1 MIDINIRLETP
12 ADYFAV
18 EELTREAFW
27 SFWEPGRVICDEH
40 LLTHLLR
47 SAPSFVPELDFVAE
61 LDAGHCGDATPGG
74 TVPGDAVPG
83 DAAVPGGAAPC
94 GGEPGGAAAN
104 GAAPGNATA
113 SGGAAPCGGKIVG
126 HIIYTRSKIVNDAGQ
141 EYETLTFGPLSV
153 LPEFQSMGI
162 GKALMMHSFAEAKRL
177 GYRAVLIFGHPDY
190 YPRVGFR
197 RAAEF
202 GIVPTVG
209 DVRDPF
215 MAYPLYDGALDG
227 VSGRYYID
235 PVYEQLTE
243 ADALEFDKQFKPKAP
258 FYPTPIS
265 VLLDQL
271 APEPRSALEDTGCV
285 SLEMMTSISERE
297 VSSLPGMDAKSV
309 ELIRAVLH
317 HHGMRWGEH

>member
-1 MIDINIRLETP
+1 MIDIKIRLETP

-61 LDAGHCGDATPGG
+61 LNGG
-74 TVPGDAVPG
+74 ESTRESTRGRFSCAEKSKSNASKTTAQENRPLVLPG
-83 DAAVPGGAAPC
+83 DAAVP
-94 GGEPGGAAAN
+94 AN
-104 GAAPGNATA
+104 GAAPG
-113 SGGAAPCGGKIVG
+113 GGKIVG

>member
-61 LDAGHCGDATPGG
+61 LDGSTRGRFSCA
-74 TVPGDAVPG
+74 
-83 DAAVPGGAAPC
+83 
-94 GGEPGGAAAN
+94 EKSE
-104 GAAPGNATA
+104 GNASKTTA
-113 SGGAAPCGGKIVG
+113 QENRPLVLPGGKIVG
-126 HIIYTRSKIVNDAGQ
+126 HIIYTKSKIVDDAGQ
-141 EYETLTFGPLSV
+141 EFETLTFGPLSV

-202 GIVPTVG
+202 GIIPTVG
-209 DVRDPF
+209 DIRDPF

-235 PVYEQLTE
+235 PVYAQLTE
-243 ADALEFDKQFKPKAP
+243 EGALEFDKQFKPKAP
-258 FYPTPIS
+258 FFPTPIS

-271 APEPRSALEDTGCV
+271 APEPRSAMEGTGCV

-309 ELIRAVLH
+309 EIIRAALH
-317 HHGMRWGEH
+317 HHGMRWGK